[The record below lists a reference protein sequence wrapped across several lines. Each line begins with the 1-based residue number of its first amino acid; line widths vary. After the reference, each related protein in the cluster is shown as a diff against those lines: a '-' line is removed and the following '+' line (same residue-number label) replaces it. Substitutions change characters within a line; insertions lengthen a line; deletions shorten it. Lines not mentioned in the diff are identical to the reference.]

1 MYFLLYRDIV
11 ALPQYISKLTHSNM
25 ANSAY
30 THTTSPKPLLSKMK
44 KTTYRAEDEENII
57 TNNIMFDR
65 RVVRGNTYAAQVVT
79 HNTQREVERMRYESE
94 RTLRR
99 DATCQRKERLAKPST
114 PPPAE
119 GRAHIKAQT
128 DTFLE
133 ELSDRPVESEAV
145 TQTEAILDRP
155 PSPLFIPSKTGVDKE
170 TDIPGG
176 DLFDFDIEVKPILEV
191 LVGKTLR
198 VSMMEVMEEAELDAI
213 QRRQMEFE
221 QMRNAE
227 LVEVQRL
234 DAEAS
239 RRFAEKQ
246 RRFTQ
251 ETDRL
256 RQQAELGQK
265 VAARAFARSYLAN
278 LSELA
283 FDQLEDSGHFVDPV
297 EKEIQDSFIP
307 WLFDSVV
314 ETTNNH
320 ISSSSC
326 VDALIVDA
334 IELASN
340 LQSDVIKQ
348 IKQKERARVFAVE
361 DAQEIKEAE
370 GTAK

>member
-1 MYFLLYRDIV
+1 
-11 ALPQYISKLTHSNM
+11 
-25 ANSAY
+25 
-30 THTTSPKPLLSKMK
+30 
-44 KTTYRAEDEENII
+44 
-57 TNNIMFDR
+57 
-65 RVVRGNTYAAQVVT
+65 
-79 HNTQREVERMRYESE
+79 
-94 RTLRR
+94 
-99 DATCQRKERLAKPST
+99 
-114 PPPAE
+114 
-119 GRAHIKAQT
+119 
-128 DTFLE
+128 
-133 ELSDRPVESEAV
+133 
-145 TQTEAILDRP
+145 
-155 PSPLFIPSKTGVDKE
+155 
-170 TDIPGG
+170 
-176 DLFDFDIEVKPILEV
+176 
-191 LVGKTLR
+191 
-198 VSMMEVMEEAELDAI
+198 MMEVMEEAELDAI

-326 VDALIVDA
+326 VDALLGTNWRQVADDSNSRSYSLPSFIASVLPVKSQTTS
-334 IELASN
+334 ELTIPRRCFQ
-340 LQSDVIKQ
+340 LLY
-348 IKQKERARVFAVE
+348 
-361 DAQEIKEAE
+361 
-370 GTAK
+370 G

>member
-1 MYFLLYRDIV
+1 MLFSAARWNLNKCGMLSLLRSS
-11 ALPQYISKLTHSNM
+11 ALMQ
-25 ANSAY
+25 
-30 THTTSPKPLLSKMK
+30 KP
-44 KTTYRAEDEENII
+44 
-57 TNNIMFDR
+57 
-65 RVVRGNTYAAQVVT
+65 RGVSQKSSGV
-79 HNTQREVERMRYESE
+79 S
-94 RTLRR
+94 LRR
-99 DATCQRKERLAKPST
+99 R
-114 PPPAE
+114 
-119 GRAHIKAQT
+119 
-128 DTFLE
+128 
-133 ELSDRPVESEAV
+133 
-145 TQTEAILDRP
+145 
-155 PSPLFIPSKTGVDKE
+155 TGFV
-170 TDIPGG
+170 
-176 DLFDFDIEVKPILEV
+176 
-191 LVGKTLR
+191 R
-198 VSMMEVMEEAELDAI
+198 
-213 QRRQMEFE
+213 
-221 QMRNAE
+221 
-227 LVEVQRL
+227 
-234 DAEAS
+234 
-239 RRFAEKQ
+239 
-246 RRFTQ
+246 
-251 ETDRL
+251 
-256 RQQAELGQK
+256 AELGQK

>member
-1 MYFLLYRDIV
+1 
-11 ALPQYISKLTHSNM
+11 
-25 ANSAY
+25 
-30 THTTSPKPLLSKMK
+30 
-44 KTTYRAEDEENII
+44 
-57 TNNIMFDR
+57 
-65 RVVRGNTYAAQVVT
+65 
-79 HNTQREVERMRYESE
+79 
-94 RTLRR
+94 
-99 DATCQRKERLAKPST
+99 
-114 PPPAE
+114 
-119 GRAHIKAQT
+119 
-128 DTFLE
+128 
-133 ELSDRPVESEAV
+133 
-145 TQTEAILDRP
+145 
-155 PSPLFIPSKTGVDKE
+155 
-170 TDIPGG
+170 
-176 DLFDFDIEVKPILEV
+176 
-191 LVGKTLR
+191 
-198 VSMMEVMEEAELDAI
+198 MEVMEEAELDA
-213 QRRQMEFE
+213 
-221 QMRNAE
+221 E
-227 LVEVQRL
+227 LVEVHRL

-361 DAQEIKEAE
+361 DAREIKEAE

>member
-1 MYFLLYRDIV
+1 M
-11 ALPQYISKLTHSNM
+11 
-25 ANSAY
+25 
-30 THTTSPKPLLSKMK
+30 
-44 KTTYRAEDEENII
+44 
-57 TNNIMFDR
+57 
-65 RVVRGNTYAAQVVT
+65 
-79 HNTQREVERMRYESE
+79 
-94 RTLRR
+94 
-99 DATCQRKERLAKPST
+99 
-114 PPPAE
+114 
-119 GRAHIKAQT
+119 
-128 DTFLE
+128 
-133 ELSDRPVESEAV
+133 ESEAV

-256 RQQAELGQK
+256 RQQCLLGQK
-265 VAARAFARSYLAN
+265 VAARAFARS
-278 LSELA
+278 SCE
-283 FDQLEDSGHFVDPV
+283 
-297 EKEIQDSFIP
+297 SF
-307 WLFDSVV
+307 
-314 ETTNNH
+314 
-320 ISSSSC
+320 
-326 VDALIVDA
+326 
-334 IELASN
+334 
-340 LQSDVIKQ
+340 
-348 IKQKERARVFAVE
+348 RACLRPA
-361 DAQEIKEAE
+361 
-370 GTAK
+370 